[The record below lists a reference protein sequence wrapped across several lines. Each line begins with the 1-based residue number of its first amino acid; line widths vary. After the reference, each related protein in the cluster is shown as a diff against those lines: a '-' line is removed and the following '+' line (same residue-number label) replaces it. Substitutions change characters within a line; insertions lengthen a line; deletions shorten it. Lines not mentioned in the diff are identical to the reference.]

1 MENSAP
7 ESSKNKKT
15 LYIVIAIAGILLLI
29 VSGLYLMQN
38 REMNEIVTNLT
49 EEKTI
54 LTEEYQNLIMNYDS
68 LQSDNDTINLL
79 LEREREKIS
88 HLIEEIKTIKATNT
102 AKIREFQKE
111 LNTLRGVLRNYIVQ
125 IDSLNARNQE
135 LTKENIEYQR
145 RYTQIA
151 SSFKELEVEKAS
163 LEEMV
168 SIASQLDVTNLMAEG
183 LNASGRKTERSSR
196 VSKIRVCFTV
206 LKNVTASVG
215 MKTFYLRIE
224 RPDGQLLM
232 HSRDDVFKYED
243 AQINYSSMR
252 SIEYGGDEIDV
263 CVFYEADAGELTAG
277 KYKADVFA
285 DGFHIGNLSFTLK

>member
-151 SSFKELEVEKAS
+151 SSF
-163 LEEMV
+163 
-168 SIASQLDVTNLMAEG
+168 
-183 LNASGRKTERSSR
+183 
-196 VSKIRVCFTV
+196 
-206 LKNVTASVG
+206 
-215 MKTFYLRIE
+215 
-224 RPDGQLLM
+224 
-232 HSRDDVFKYED
+232 
-243 AQINYSSMR
+243 
-252 SIEYGGDEIDV
+252 
-263 CVFYEADAGELTAG
+263 
-277 KYKADVFA
+277 
-285 DGFHIGNLSFTLK
+285 

>member
-1 MENSAP
+1 MENRAP
-7 ESSKNKKT
+7 QSNQNKKT
-15 LYIVIAIAGILLLI
+15 LYIVSAIGGVLLLI

-54 LTEEYQNLIMNYDS
+54 LTEEYQSLIMNYDS
-68 LQSDNDTINLL
+68 LKSDNDTINLL

-168 SIASQLDVTNLMAEG
+168 SIASQLDVTNLLAEG
-183 LNASGRKTERSSR
+183 LNPSGRKTERSSR
-196 VSKIRVCFTV
+196 VAKIRVCFTV

-215 MKTFYLRIE
+215 MKTFYIRVE

-232 HSRDDVFKYED
+232 HSRDDLFKYED
-243 AQINYSSMR
+243 SDINYSAMR
-252 SIEYGGDEIDV
+252 SIEYGGEETDV
-263 CVFYEADAGELTAG
+263 CLFYEADAGELMPG
-277 KYKADVFA
+277 KYKADIFA
-285 DGFHIGNLSFTLK
+285 DGFHIGQLTFQLK

>member
-1 MENSAP
+1 MKISAP
-7 ESSKNKKT
+7 ENNKNKKA
-15 LYIVIAIAGILLLI
+15 LYLVIAIAGVMLLI
-29 VSGLYLMQN
+29 ISGLYLMQN
-38 REMNEIVTNLT
+38 REMNEIVTNLN

-68 LQSDNDTINLL
+68 LKSDNDTINLL

-88 HLIEEIKTIKATNT
+88 YLIEEIKTIKATNT

-163 LEEMV
+163 LQEMV

-196 VSKIRVCFTV
+196 VAKIRVCFTV

-232 HSRDDVFKYED
+232 HSKDDLFKYED
-243 AQINYSSMR
+243 GEINFSAMR
-252 SIEYGGDEIDV
+252 FIEYGGEEIDV
-263 CVFYEADAGELTAG
+263 CVFYEVDAGELTAG
-277 KYKADVFA
+277 KYKTDVFA
-285 DGFHIGNLSFTLK
+285 DGFLIGDLTFNLK